1 MGLIRAHIAVAEPF
15 FDGSVL
21 IPRVIS
27 CQGLLRRSH
36 WVLED
41 LILAVQDG
49 LGLDRGLVRV
59 GVLGFLGLE
68 LGTLLVLDVLVSRVN
83 IYMSGWQSLF

>member
-1 MGLIRAHIAVAEPF
+1 MRLVWAHLTVAEPF

-49 LGLDRGLVRV
+49 LGLDGGLVRV
-59 GVLGFLGLE
+59 GILGLLGLE
-68 LGTLLVLDVLVSRVN
+68 LRTLLVFDVLVSCVD
-83 IYMSGWQSLF
+83 IYMSGW